1 MNAPASSLDR
11 IRSIIPGLSGPTVMP
26 LADPSMIAVHS
37 VVERSLLWTL
47 IPDLKEAGARD
58 ILVLPIERVVR

>member
-1 MNAPASSLDR
+1 
-11 IRSIIPGLSGPTVMP
+11 MP
-26 LADPSMIAVHS
+26 LADAGRIAVHS
-37 VVERSLLWTL
+37 VVERAMLWRL

>member
-1 MNAPASSLDR
+1 
-11 IRSIIPGLSGPTVMP
+11 MP

-37 VVERSLLWTL
+37 VVERSMLWRL
-47 IPDLKEAGARD
+47 IPDLKDAGARD